1 MLNPLFGQTKMKKY
15 NRHFFLFMLLLVVR
29 PALASCFFYPDG
41 EINEKIFLFTDRTLY
56 IAGEK
61 VHFSATLFNSN
72 DTVTANQSR
81 ILYCELITPDGIIV
95 TNNKFLIHTLSAEG
109 CIIIPDHQLTGT
121 YYLRAYTKM
130 MRQRGPQYYEYKQ
143 IRIIN
148 PRKPDV
154 LVLENNQDLLARQ
167 FIQTEQKGGN
177 DLLTVSVEKELYA
190 ARDTISLFYKEI
202 NGSSAKIKSLCLSV
216 VPEYS
221 KTPSTFYAAEKIQF
235 QAETEFFPET
245 RGLSIAGKLTE
256 ASSAIPIPDKRINLS
271 IIGEGRDFMA
281 TLTDST
287 GRFFFALPDYTG
299 SRDLFLCAE
308 KMPAKSLKIWV
319 DNDFCTTPFRMP
331 SPDFTLNE
339 QERRTAQNMAQNMQI
354 NSHFRNLII
363 PDSVDKNT
371 DVLSFYGKPT
381 TVLYLDKY
389 IQLPTLEEYFNELPS
404 QVKVRKRK
412 GESYFAVQ
420 ATNDLSFYD
429 PLVLVDWVAVDEPAK
444 ILAVSPLNISRIEV
458 VNEDYVKGGQ
468 TYGGIISI
476 ISKKG
481 DFAGIDLPSTGI
493 FINYR
498 FLAENQCYEK
508 DNEFLTTHPDA
519 RNTILWKPSLNSPK
533 NQPEKII
540 LIAPDTPGKYSVT
553 FEGIT
558 IDGKFF
564 SISSGFEVE
573 SRKR

>member
-1 MLNPLFGQTKMKKY
+1 LV
-15 NRHFFLFMLLLVVR
+15 MLLIMAG
-29 PALASCFFYPDG
+29 PAFPTRISSLPVTV
-41 EINEKIFLFTDRTLY
+41 EEKVILFTDRSLY

-61 VHFSATLFNSN
+61 VHFSATLFNSDVSN
-72 DTVTANQSR
+72 NSGLSQ
-81 ILYCELITPDGIIV
+81 ILYCELITPDGVIV
-95 TNNKFLIHTLSAEG
+95 SKNKFLILKSSAEG
-109 CIIIPDHQLTGT
+109 CITIPEDRLTGT
-121 YYLRAYTKM
+121 YYLRAYTKL
-130 MRQRGPQYYEYKQ
+130 MRQNGPQSYEYRQ

-154 LVLENNQDLLARQ
+154 LVSENNQNFLAKQ
-167 FIQTEQKGGN
+167 FIQTEANEAK
-177 DLLTVSVEKELYA
+177 DLLSVSIEKEIYVP
-190 ARDTISLFYKEI
+190 RDTISLFYKEI
-202 NGSSAKIKSLCLSV
+202 MGSSAKIKSLCLSV
-216 VPEYS
+216 VPENTKS
-221 KTPSTFYAAEKIQF
+221 SSSIHAVEKIPF
-235 QAETEFFPET
+235 QAETEFYPET
-245 RGLSIAGKLTE
+245 RGLSLVGKLTE
-256 ASSAIPIPDKRINLS
+256 SSSEIPVPDIRVNLS
-271 IIGEGRDFMA
+271 IIGEGRDFMS
-281 TLTDST
+281 TRTDST
-287 GRFFFALPDYTG
+287 GHFFFVLPDYHG

-308 KMPAKSLKIWV
+308 KTPSKSLKIWI
-319 DNDFCTTPFRMP
+319 DNDFCTTPYRLP
-331 SPDFTLNE
+331 SPEFTLNE

-354 NSHFRNLII
+354 SSHFRKLTL
-363 PDSVDKNT
+363 PDSLDKNK

-444 ILAVSPLNISRIEV
+444 ILAVSPLNISHIEV

-498 FLAENQCYEK
+498 FLDENQCFENSDTISTYQ
-508 DNEFLTTHPDA
+508 PDV
-519 RNTILWKPSLNSPK
+519 RNTVLWNPALKIPK
-533 NQPEKII
+533 SQPEKLII
-540 LIAPDTPGKYSVT
+540 KAPDTPGKYSVVL
-553 FEGIT
+553 EGTT
-558 IDGKFF
+558 IEGEIF
-564 SISSGFEVE
+564 SVKSGFEI
-573 SRKR
+573 KN